1 MMKNP
6 TNDIS
11 TSGRVA
17 ASDYHVSEHF
27 SEYGD
32 LPSKSYCRLCKV
44 QRNGQWFVLKAL
56 KSEYAGDSSYRGLL
70 DKEFQL
76 MIQLQ
81 HPNIVRV
88 WGMEEDAVVG
98 KAIIMEWIDGR
109 TLEDFLK
116 EHPSSKI
123 RRAVANQLLEA
134 ISYFHKKQIIHRD
147 LKPTNILVTR
157 NGNHVKIIDF
167 GLSDSDNFAVLKEPA
182 YTKAYAAPEQLA
194 GEESDCR
201 TDLYALGLILKQLFP
216 SRYHRVVR
224 KCLQSQREQ
233 RYNSADEVSD
243 ALVAADRRKRIVPWV
258 AVGVC
263 ILLMLV
269 VSMVPFVQKPGP
281 VVVKNI
287 KDTLLIQQ
295 QYDSLDKMEGNV
307 TLPQRHKSDTDLP
320 ADEPQFVEQKT
331 ISTSTAYQQAEKAA
345 NEIFEWADAQFKQD
359 MDTLYRPVDRYMK
372 TQNANAT
379 TYHTLLMI
387 VDNRARIRVY
397 QIRNQMHGKWT
408 DETRNFCQFNE
419 SQFFYH
425 SIKKVDETTQSY
437 RVRGNEFPRL
447 LSLETQVSEEEYAK
461 LQNEYKAYSD
471 EYSQLHKRLYDIQHG
486 R

>member
-1 MMKNP
+1 MVA
-6 TNDIS
+6 TLTDDSS

-17 ASDYHVSEHF
+17 VSEYHVSEHF
-27 SEYGD
+27 SEYSG
-32 LPSKSYCRLCKV
+32 LPSKGYCRLCKV
-44 QRNGQWFVLKAL
+44 QRHGQWFVLKAL
-56 KSEYAGDSSYRGLL
+56 KSEYADNSSYKGLL

-98 KAIIMEWIDGR
+98 QAIIMEWIDGC

-116 EHPSSKI
+116 DHPSLKI
-123 RRAVANQLLEA
+123 RRAVANQILEA

-147 LKPTNILVTR
+147 LKPANILVTR

-167 GLSDSDNFAVLKEPA
+167 GLSDSDNFAVLKELA

-194 GEESDCR
+194 GEELDCR
-201 TDLYALGLILKQLFP
+201 TDLYAFGLILKQLFP
-216 SRYHRVVR
+216 SRYRRVVR
-224 KCLQSQREQ
+224 KCLQPQRKQ
-233 RYNSADEVSD
+233 RYNSADEVLD
-243 ALVAADRRKRIVPWV
+243 ALVSADRRKRIVPWV
-258 AVGVC
+258 AVGLC
-263 ILLMLV
+263 ILLMLAALI
-269 VSMVPFVQKPGP
+269 VPFLQKPRS

-295 QYDSLDKMEGNV
+295 QYDSLDKMEDKV
-307 TLPQRHKSDTDLP
+307 TLQQRHTSNADLP
-320 ADEPQFVEQKT
+320 ADEPQFVEQKN
-331 ISTSTAYQQAEKAA
+331 IAASTAYKQAEKAA
-345 NEIFEWADAQFKQD
+345 NEIYEWANAQFKHD

-387 VDNRARIRVY
+387 ADNKARIRVY
-397 QIRNQMHGKWT
+397 QIRNQMRGKWT
-408 DETRNFCQFNE
+408 DENRNFCQFNE
-419 SQFFYH
+419 SQFFYR
-425 SIKKVDETTQSY
+425 SIKQVDETTQSY

-447 LSLETQVSEEEYAK
+447 LSLETQVAE
-461 LQNEYKAYSD
+461 NEYIKLKKEYDAYSA
-471 EYSQLHKRLYDIQHG
+471 EYSKLHKELYDIQHS